1 MKNNKKVNYILV
13 AALAITQTVATA
25 ADFSASLLN
34 PLYYNDGNTQV
45 QTGVVSFGFFNNQ
58 SVVNVVTGANAATD
72 LMSYYELNFSEL
84 YRGNI
89 VGGILDINSL
99 GGDAPTLLSQAN
111 GQAMFARISAP
122 STGSDYVNGLFYL
135 ADPLA
140 SDAPWN
146 WTYADFTEGVVNAF
160 HFATEATGLQT
171 PEDYGVYSK
180 AVLGG
185 SDSKLTLSA
194 VTTSAAVPEPS
205 SFSLMLLG
213 GTALVA
219 LRRLR
224 KNV

>member
-13 AALAITQTVATA
+13 AALAITQTIASA
-25 ADFSASLLN
+25 ADFSASLLD
-34 PLYYNDGNTQV
+34 LYYNDGTTQV
-45 QTGVVSFGFFNNQ
+45 QTGVVSFGFFKNQ
-58 SVVNVVTGANAATD
+58 TVPNVVTGANAATD
-72 LMSYYELNFSEL
+72 LMSYYQNSFSEL

-89 VGGILDINSL
+89 VGGILNINSL
-99 GGDAPTLLSQAN
+99 GGAVPTLLSQAN

-160 HFATEATGLQT
+160 HFATKVTGLQT

>member
-13 AALAITQTVATA
+13 AALAITQTIASA
-25 ADFSASLLN
+25 ADFSASLLD
-34 PLYYNDGNTQV
+34 LYYNDGTTQV

-58 SVVNVVTGANAATD
+58 TVPNVVTGANAATD
-72 LMSYYELNFSEL
+72 LMSYYENSFSEL

-89 VGGILDINSL
+89 VGGILNINSL
-99 GGDAPTLLSQAN
+99 GGAVPTLLSQAN

>member
-13 AALAITQTVATA
+13 AALAITQTIASA

-34 PLYYNDGNTQV
+34 LYYNDGTTQV

-58 SVVNVVTGANAATD
+58 TVPNVVTGAAAATD
-72 LMSYYELNFSEL
+72 LMSYYENSFSEL

-89 VGGILDINSL
+89 TGGILSINSL
-99 GGDAPTLLSQAN
+99 GGAVPTLLSQAN
-111 GQAMFARISAP
+111 GQAMFARITAP

-160 HFATEATGLQT
+160 HFATEETGLQT

-180 AVLGG
+180 AVLGE
-185 SDSKLTLSA
+185 SDTKLKLSA

>member
-13 AALAITQTVATA
+13 AALAITQTIASA
-25 ADFSASLLN
+25 ADFSASLLD
-34 PLYYNDGNTQV
+34 LYYNDGTTQV

-58 SVVNVVTGANAATD
+58 TVPNVVTGANAATD
-72 LMSYYELNFSEL
+72 LMSYYENSFSEV

-89 VGGILDINSL
+89 VGGILNINSL
-99 GGDAPTLLSQAN
+99 GGAVPRLLSQAN

-122 STGSDYVNGLFYL
+122 STGSNYVNGLFYL

-160 HFATEATGLQT
+160 HFATEQTGLQT

-185 SDSKLTLSA
+185 SDSKLTLST

>member
-13 AALAITQTVATA
+13 AALAITQTIASA
-25 ADFSASLLN
+25 ADFSASLLD
-34 PLYYNDGNTQV
+34 LYYNDGTTQV

-58 SVVNVVTGANAATD
+58 TVPNVVTGANAATD
-72 LMSYYELNFSEL
+72 LMSYYENSFSEL

-89 VGGILDINSL
+89 VGGILNINSL
-99 GGDAPTLLSQAN
+99 GGAVPTLLSQAN

-140 SDAPWN
+140 SDAPWS

-160 HFATEATGLQT
+160 HFATEETGLQT

-180 AVLGG
+180 AVLGE
-185 SDSKLTLSA
+185 SDTKLKLST